1 MRKRRF
7 TAISDIEQRIFEI
20 NGEQIAVEFRYSLRR
35 RSTSLRLSKNKFI
48 CNTNPRFP
56 RQELDT
62 FIIKS
67 VPKLVEK
74 TTAKPQPI
82 LLDDVYIFGEKAHI
96 DGFSTWSKQKQ
107 NKYLR
112 EILLPYVTEKTE
124 YYESLMGVDAHYI
137 VKVREAHT
145 VYGVNHRTKKTI
157 MFAMGLVHYNKHT
170 IDSVITHE
178 LTHHFVLGHGPK
190 FYKILL
196 KVTPDYWDSRKKLIR
211 NIYD

>member
-7 TAISDIEQRIFEI
+7 TVAKDIEKRLFEI
-20 NGEQIAVEFRYSLRR
+20 NNERIAVEFRYSLRR
-35 RSTSLRLSKNKFI
+35 RSTSLRLGKNGFV

-56 RQELDT
+56 REEIDA

-67 VPKLVEK
+67 VPKLLEK
-74 TTAKPQPI
+74 TLAKPQPI
-82 LLDDVYIFGEKAHI
+82 IQDDVYIFGEKQHV
-96 DGFSTWSKQKQ
+96 DGFSSWNKQKQ

-112 EILLPYVTEKTE
+112 EILLPYVKEATS
-124 YYESLMGVDAHYI
+124 YYEKIMGIDFHYE

-145 VYGVNHRTKKTI
+145 VYGVNHHNKGII
-157 MFAMGLVHYNKHT
+157 MYAMALVHYNKHI
-170 IDSVITHE
+170 IDSVIVHE
-178 LTHHFVLGHGPK
+178 LTHHFVLGHGQK

-196 KVTPDYWDSRKKLIR
+196 KVAPDYWDSRKKLIR